1 MFTMKTK
8 YYLMLLALTFAQALA
23 LTTYGRTS
31 SGGCSLV
38 GRSLAHRVTPINSSR
53 QSSLSSNKILDF
65 STTSS
70 PSHSVLFATRADK
83 ADGLFPSDDS
93 DYKSASL
100 SSDDVTEDRQ
110 QYKGVSEI
118 SSFTPQSIGSSLS
131 TISDPIDIIADWI
144 SDRFVEQSLQQ
155 QQKNSENGIGNADTK
170 LSNDEGK
177 ASKYILESYSPGST
191 LDVIAQATN
200 TYTPLSYQVRTIVRV
215 ILPSILIGAL
225 ATSVYPS
232 MAQWLVQLPSSTYG
246 DSNILYNDQVLT
258 VLSNDLSQ
266 YVQNILTTCAL
277 LFGILV
283 GQTYYFMYQQQENIF
298 YALFDE
304 VTEAKSLLEQISLM
318 TYGRPGLYP
327 SLLSRMND
335 YVQDDLKMLSVK
347 DPTLLTSRLPRDDP
361 LESILYATSVGLPGV
376 VYDTVKSL
384 RQARAERCSAL
395 QNKLPLLHIYLLRLL
410 IVIVLATF
418 PVCGSGSQ
426 AIAPNVLL
434 LQSYMFGVL
443 AFGLTLVVNVVEEL
457 RNSRNKGAYNVD
469 GVLEV
474 MVGGLEKEL
483 EERLDGRFWGIGVSP
498 SPPVRDITDR
508 SNGEIIKIDADNFD
522 GVKKE
527 IAKISEVEDEQ
538 SNVLV
543 KADSSVPASSRRKR
557 VTNWLQ
563 RKVLRKATNA

>member
-1 MFTMKTK
+1 MKALQ
-8 YYLMLLALTFAQALA
+8 YLLPLAFLQTLTA
-23 LTTYGRTS
+23 LTTCPRASYGGRFV
-31 SGGCSLV
+31 GGQFSCHK
-38 GRSLAHRVTPINSSR
+38 AQFSSR
-53 QSSLSSNKILDF
+53 LPQTSN
-65 STTSS
+65 
-70 PSHSVLFATRADK
+70 SVLFATRADK

-93 DYKSASL
+93 DYSL
-100 SSDDVTEDRQ
+100 LDDAVNNDKEQ
-110 QYKGVSEI
+110 QNESPEI
-118 SSFTPQSIGSSLS
+118 SSTTSQSVGTSAFA
-131 TISDPIDIIADWI
+131 ISDPIDIIADWI

-155 QQKNSENGIGNADTK
+155 QQNSDSADINTKNDGGEA
-170 LSNDEGK
+170 SN
-177 ASKYILESYSPGST
+177 YILESYSPGST
-191 LDVIAQATN
+191 LDAIAQASN

-215 ILPSILIGAL
+215 ALPSILIGAV

-232 MAQWLVQLPSSTYG
+232 MAQWLVQLPSSTYE
-246 DSNILYNDQVLT
+246 DSNLLYNDQVLT

-283 GQTYYFMYQQQENIF
+283 GQTYYFVYTQQENIF
-298 YALFDE
+298 FALFNE

-347 DPTLLTSRLPRDDP
+347 DPILLTSRLPRDDP

-376 VYDTVKSL
+376 VYETVKSL

-426 AIAPNVLL
+426 AIAPNVLV

-498 SPPVRDITDR
+498 SPPVRDISDR
-508 SNGEIIKIDADNFD
+508 SSIKIDSDNFD
-522 GVKKE
+522 GAKEE
-527 IAKISEVEDEQ
+527 IAKISEIVEEQ
-538 SNVLV
+538 STVRV
-543 KADSSVPASSRRKR
+543 EVDGSVADKRSTTTQRRKR
-557 VTNWLQ
+557 LASWLQ
-563 RKVLRKATNA
+563 RKILRKANV

>member
-1 MFTMKTK
+1 MALIYVLLLGCASVKELTALPLYPRASTK
-8 YYLMLLALTFAQALA
+8 GGSTLRFPHYKVQFSSS
-23 LTTYGRTS
+23 TS
-31 SGGCSLV
+31 PL
-38 GRSLAHRVTPINSSR
+38 
-53 QSSLSSNKILDF
+53 
-65 STTSS
+65 

-93 DYKSASL
+93 DYYEYSSL
-100 SSDDVTEDRQ
+100 SDGAAATEDKKRQ
-110 QYKGVSEI
+110 NKDVPPEM
-118 SSFTPQSIGSSLS
+118 SSSTFQSIGSLPS
-131 TISDPIDIIADWI
+131 ISDPIDIIADWI

-155 QQKNSENGIGNADTK
+155 QQRPESGIGNAEIK
-170 LSNDEGK
+170 SSNDEGE

-191 LDVIAQATN
+191 LDVIAQASN

-215 ILPSILIGAL
+215 ILPSILFGAV

-232 MAQWLVQLPSSTYG
+232 MAQWLVQLPSSTYEN
-246 DSNILYNDQVLT
+246 SNILYNDQVLT

-376 VYDTVKSL
+376 VYETVKSL

-426 AIAPNVLL
+426 AIAPNVLV

-508 SNGEIIKIDADNFD
+508 SNGTVIKIDADNFD

-527 IAKISEVEDEQ
+527 IAKISEVEKQ
-538 SNVLV
+538 SNFWAE
-543 KADSSVPASSRRKR
+543 ADGSVVADKGSKTTPRRKR
-557 VTNWLQ
+557 VTSWLQ
-563 RKVLRKATNA
+563 RKILRKANA

>member
-1 MFTMKTK
+1 MMALKYVLLLGCASVKELTALPLYPRASTK
-8 YYLMLLALTFAQALA
+8 GGSTLRFPYYKVQFSSS
-23 LTTYGRTS
+23 TS
-31 SGGCSLV
+31 PL
-38 GRSLAHRVTPINSSR
+38 
-53 QSSLSSNKILDF
+53 
-65 STTSS
+65 

-93 DYKSASL
+93 DYYEYSSL
-100 SSDDVTEDRQ
+100 SDGAAATEDKQ
-110 QYKGVSEI
+110 QQNKDVPPEM
-118 SSFTPQSIGSSLS
+118 SSSTFQSIGSLHS
-131 TISDPIDIIADWI
+131 ISNPIDIIADWI
-144 SDRFVEQSLQQ
+144 SDRFKEQSLQQ
-155 QQKNSENGIGNADTK
+155 QQRPESGIGNAEIK
-170 LSNDEGK
+170 SSNDEGE

-191 LDVIAQATN
+191 LDVIAQASN

-215 ILPSILIGAL
+215 ILPSILFGAV

-232 MAQWLVQLPSSTYG
+232 MAQWLVQLPSSTYEN
-246 DSNILYNDQVLT
+246 SNILYNDQVLT

-266 YVQNILTTCAL
+266 YVQNILTKCAL

-376 VYDTVKSL
+376 VYETVKSL

-426 AIAPNVLL
+426 AIAPNVLV

-508 SNGEIIKIDADNFD
+508 SNGTVIKIDADNFD

-527 IAKISEVEDEQ
+527 IAKISEVEEQ
-538 SNVLV
+538 SNFWVE
-543 KADSSVPASSRRKR
+543 ADGSVAADKGSKTTPRRKR
-557 VTNWLQ
+557 VTSWLQ
-563 RKVLRKATNA
+563 RKILRKANA

>member
-1 MFTMKTK
+1 M
-8 YYLMLLALTFAQALA
+8 LALISTQTVALFVPS
-23 LTTYGRTS
+23 LRPS
-31 SGGCSLV
+31 SSQLSCSK
-38 GRSLAHRVTPINSSR
+38 RCS
-53 QSSLSSNKILDF
+53 QSSSLK
-65 STTSS
+65 
-70 PSHSVLFATRADK
+70 SVLLYATRADK

-93 DYKSASL
+93 DYKYAVDFKDDQTETISGDSL
-100 SSDDVTEDRQ
+100 SIT
-110 QYKGVSEI
+110 
-118 SSFTPQSIGSSLS
+118 
-131 TISDPIDIIADWI
+131 DPIDIIADWV

-155 QQKNSENGIGNADTK
+155 QNSVSSSNSDGRSSSSDDTK
-170 LSNDEGK
+170 LNDERKG
-177 ASKYILESYSPGST
+177 SKYVLESYLPGST
-191 LDVIAQATN
+191 LDVIAQASN

-215 ILPSILIGAL
+215 VLPSFLAAIV

-232 MAQWLVQLPSSTYG
+232 MAQWLVHLPSSTYD
-246 DSNILYNDQVLT
+246 DSSTLYNDQVLT

-298 YALFDE
+298 YALFAE

-347 DPTLLTSRLPRDDP
+347 DPTLLTSRLPKDDP

-384 RQARAERCSAL
+384 RQARADRCSAL
-395 QNKLPLLHIYLLRLL
+395 QNKLPSLHIYCLRLL
-410 IVIVLATF
+410 GVIVLATF

-426 AIAPNVLL
+426 AIAPNVLV
-434 LQSYMFGVL
+434 LQSYMFGIL

-508 SNGEIIKIDADNFD
+508 FNAPVVKIDAENFD
-522 GVKKE
+522 GVKEE
-527 IAKISEVEDEQ
+527 IARISEVDDQ
-538 SNVLV
+538 SSSDVLGNTDATV
-543 KADSSVPASSRRKR
+543 VTESAKITSRRRRMGKWLKR
-557 VTNWLQ
+557 KMP
-563 RKVLRKATNA
+563 RKS

>member
-1 MFTMKTK
+1 MMALK
-8 YYLMLLALTFAQALA
+8 YVLLLGCASFKELTA
-23 LTTYGRTS
+23 LTTLYPRASTKGGSTLRFPYYKVQFSSSTS
-31 SGGCSLV
+31 PL
-38 GRSLAHRVTPINSSR
+38 
-53 QSSLSSNKILDF
+53 
-65 STTSS
+65 

-93 DYKSASL
+93 DYY
-100 SSDDVTEDRQ
+100 E
-110 QYKGVSEI
+110 Y
-118 SSFTPQSIGSSLS
+118 SSLS
-131 TISDPIDIIADWI
+131 DGAAATEDKQRQNKDVPPEMSSSTFQSIDSLPSISDPIDIIADWI

-155 QQKNSENGIGNADTK
+155 QQRPESGIGNAEIK
-170 LSNDEGK
+170 SSNDEGE

-191 LDVIAQATN
+191 LDVIAQASN

-215 ILPSILIGAL
+215 IFPSILFGAV

-232 MAQWLVQLPSSTYG
+232 MAQWLVQLPSSTYEN
-246 DSNILYNDQVLT
+246 SNILYNDQVLT

-376 VYDTVKSL
+376 VYETVKSL

-395 QNKLPLLHIYLLRLL
+395 QNKLPLLHIYVLRLL

-426 AIAPNVLL
+426 AIAPNVLV

-498 SPPVRDITDR
+498 SPPVRDIADR
-508 SNGEIIKIDADNFD
+508 SNGTVIKIDADNFD
-522 GVKKE
+522 GMKKE
-527 IAKISEVEDEQ
+527 IAKISEVEEQ
-538 SNVLV
+538 SNFWAE
-543 KADSSVPASSRRKR
+543 ADGSVVADKGSKTTPRRKR
-557 VTNWLQ
+557 VTSWLQ
-563 RKVLRKATNA
+563 RKILRKANA

>member
-1 MFTMKTK
+1 VFTMKTK

>member
-1 MFTMKTK
+1 MTMK
-8 YYLMLLALTFAQALA
+8 LLVLALISTQTVALFVPS
-23 LTTYGRTS
+23 LRPS
-31 SGGCSLV
+31 SSQLSCSK
-38 GRSLAHRVTPINSSR
+38 RCSPS
-53 QSSLSSNKILDF
+53 SSLK
-65 STTSS
+65 
-70 PSHSVLFATRADK
+70 SVLLYATRADK

-93 DYKSASL
+93 DYEYAV
-100 SSDDVTEDRQ
+100 DVTDEQ
-110 QYKGVSEI
+110 TE
-118 SSFTPQSIGSSLS
+118 
-131 TISDPIDIIADWI
+131 TISGDSLTITDPIDIIADWV

-155 QQKNSENGIGNADTK
+155 QNSVSSSNSDGRSSSSDDTK
-170 LSNDEGK
+170 LNDERKG
-177 ASKYILESYSPGST
+177 SKYVLESYLPGST
-191 LDVIAQATN
+191 LDVIAQASN

-215 ILPSILIGAL
+215 VLPSFLAAII

-232 MAQWLVQLPSSTYG
+232 MAQWLVHLPSSTYD
-246 DSNILYNDQVLT
+246 DSSILYNDQVLT

-298 YALFDE
+298 YALFAE

-347 DPTLLTSRLPRDDP
+347 DPTLLTSRLPKDDP

-384 RQARAERCSAL
+384 RQARADRCSAL
-395 QNKLPLLHIYLLRLL
+395 QNKLPSLHIYCLRLL
-410 IVIVLATF
+410 GVIVLATF

-426 AIAPNVLL
+426 AIAPNVLV
-434 LQSYMFGVL
+434 LQSYMFGIL

-508 SNGEIIKIDADNFD
+508 FNAPVVKIDAENFD
-522 GVKKE
+522 GVKEE
-527 IAKISEVEDEQ
+527 IARISEVDDQ
-538 SNVLV
+538 SSSDVLGNTDATV
-543 KADSSVPASSRRKR
+543 VTESAKITSRRRRMGKWLKR
-557 VTNWLQ
+557 
-563 RKVLRKATNA
+563 KMLRKSQEATV

>member
-1 MFTMKTK
+1 MMALKYVLLLGCASVKELTALPLYPRASTK
-8 YYLMLLALTFAQALA
+8 GGSTLRFPYYKVQFSSS
-23 LTTYGRTS
+23 TS
-31 SGGCSLV
+31 PL
-38 GRSLAHRVTPINSSR
+38 
-53 QSSLSSNKILDF
+53 
-65 STTSS
+65 

-93 DYKSASL
+93 DYYEYSSL
-100 SSDDVTEDRQ
+100 SDGAAATEDKQRQ
-110 QYKGVSEI
+110 NKDVPPEM
-118 SSFTPQSIGSSLS
+118 SSSTFQSIGSLPS
-131 TISDPIDIIADWI
+131 ISDPIDIIADWI

-155 QQKNSENGIGNADTK
+155 QQRPESGIGNAEIK
-170 LSNDEGK
+170 SSNDEGE

-191 LDVIAQATN
+191 LDVIAQASN

-215 ILPSILIGAL
+215 ILPSILFGAV

-232 MAQWLVQLPSSTYG
+232 MAQWLVQLPSSTYEN
-246 DSNILYNDQVLT
+246 SNILYNDQVLT

-376 VYDTVKSL
+376 VYETVKSL

-426 AIAPNVLL
+426 AIAPNVLV

-508 SNGEIIKIDADNFD
+508 SNGTVIKIDADNFD

-527 IAKISEVEDEQ
+527 IAKISEVEEQ
-538 SNVLV
+538 SNFWAE
-543 KADSSVPASSRRKR
+543 ADGSVVADKGSKTTPRRKR
-557 VTNWLQ
+557 VTSWLQ
-563 RKVLRKATNA
+563 RKILRKANA

>member
-1 MFTMKTK
+1 MHLILPAF
-8 YYLMLLALTFAQALA
+8 TFAHALA
-23 LTTYGRTS
+23 LPKHRR
-31 SGGCSLV
+31 CSFV
-38 GRSLAHRVTPINSSR
+38 GRFLAHRATPINSSR
-53 QSSLSSNKILDF
+53 RSSLSNKILD
-65 STTSS
+65 SAPTSS
-70 PSHSVLFATRADK
+70 LSHSVLSATRADK
-83 ADGLFPSDDS
+83 AGGLFPSDDS
-93 DYKSASL
+93 DYEFASL
-100 SSDDVTEDRQ
+100 ASDAVDEVRQ
-110 QYKGVSEI
+110 QNNGASET
-118 SSFTPQSIGSSLS
+118 SSFTPLSLGSLA
-131 TISDPIDIIADWI
+131 TISDPVDIIANWI
-144 SDRFVEQSLQQ
+144 SDRFVEQSLQKQ
-155 QQKNSENGIGNADTK
+155 QNIEGDIGNSDNTK
-170 LSNDEGK
+170 LSNDVGK

-200 TYTPLSYQVRTIVRV
+200 TLTPLSYQVRTIVRV
-215 ILPSILIGAL
+215 IFPSIFIGAV

-232 MAQWLVQLPSSTYG
+232 MAQWLVQLPSTTYG
-246 DSNILYNDQVLT
+246 DSNVLYNDQVLT

-266 YVQNILTTCAL
+266 YVQNFLTTCAL

-304 VTEAKSLLEQISLM
+304 VIEAKSLLEQISLM

-347 DPTLLTSRLPRDDP
+347 DPKLLTSRLPRDDP

-376 VYDTVKSL
+376 VYETVKSL
-384 RQARAERCSAL
+384 RQARAERCAAL

-410 IVIVLATF
+410 TVIVLATF
-418 PVCGSGSQ
+418 PVCGSGSS
-426 AIAPNVLL
+426 AIAPNILV

-443 AFGLTLVVNVVEEL
+443 AFGLTVVVNVVEEL

-498 SPPVRDITDR
+498 SPPARDMTDR
-508 SNGEIIKIDADNFD
+508 SNGEIIKIDTDNFD

-527 IAKISEVEDEQ
+527 IAKISEVEFEQ
-538 SNVLV
+538 SNILA
-543 KADSSVPASSRRKR
+543 KAESSVPAKASRRKR

-563 RKVLRKATNA
+563 RKSGKATNV

>member
-1 MFTMKTK
+1 MSVVITMKALH
-8 YYLMLLALTFAQALA
+8 YLLHFAFVETLTALPTSCPLALNG
-23 LTTYGRTS
+23 GRTVVVQFPCQKVQFS
-31 SGGCSLV
+31 STS
-38 GRSLAHRVTPINSSR
+38 P
-53 QSSLSSNKILDF
+53 QS
-65 STTSS
+65 
-70 PSHSVLFATRADK
+70 SHSVLFATRADK

-93 DYKSASL
+93 DYK
-100 SSDDVTEDRQ
+100 
-110 QYKGVSEI
+110 Y
-118 SSFTPQSIGSSLS
+118 SSLS
-131 TISDPIDIIADWI
+131 DDATNDDKQRQNKNVSPETSSTISPSIGTPAFAISDPIDIIADWI

-155 QQKNSENGIGNADTK
+155 QQISGSGVNNKVINQ
-170 LSNDEGK
+170 SNDGGE
-177 ASKYILESYSPGST
+177 ASNYILESYSPGST
-191 LDVIAQATN
+191 LDVIAQASN

-215 ILPSILIGAL
+215 TLPSILIGAV

-232 MAQWLVQLPSSTYG
+232 MAQFLVQLPSSTYD
-246 DSNILYNDQVLT
+246 DSNLLYNDQVLT

-298 YALFDE
+298 FALFNE

-376 VYDTVKSL
+376 VYETVKSL

-426 AIAPNVLL
+426 AIAPNVLV

-443 AFGLTLVVNVVEEL
+443 VFGLTLVVNVVEEL

-498 SPPVRDITDR
+498 SPPIRDNSDR
-508 SNGEIIKIDADNFD
+508 SNIKIDANNFD
-522 GVKKE
+522 GAKEE
-527 IAKISEVEDEQ
+527 IAKISEVVEEQ
-538 SNVLV
+538 SNVRV
-543 KADSSVPASSRRKR
+543 EVDGSNADKGSTSTTTPRRKR
-557 VTNWLQ
+557 VSSWLQ
-563 RKVLRKATNA
+563 RKILRKATT

>member
-1 MFTMKTK
+1 MKALNYLLLCFTFPQT
-8 YYLMLLALTFAQALA
+8 LLALTVDRPR
-23 LTTYGRTS
+23 TSNGGRTI
-31 SGGCSLV
+31 
-38 GRSLAHRVTPINSSR
+38 GRFPSYKV
-53 QSSLSSNKILDF
+53 QFLS
-65 STTSS
+65 TSPL

-93 DYKSASL
+93 DYEY
-100 SSDDVTEDRQ
+100 SSTANEDRHRQ
-110 QYKGVSEI
+110 NENVSPQT
-118 SSFTPQSIGSSLS
+118 SSAALQSIGSLAN
-131 TISDPIDIIADWI
+131 TISDPIDMIADWV
-144 SDRFVEQSLQQ
+144 SDRFVEQSLQKKQ
-155 QQKNSENGIGNADTK
+155 ISESGIDSAETMS
-170 LSNDEGK
+170 SNVEGEV
-177 ASKYILESYSPGST
+177 STYILESYSPGST
-191 LDVIAQATN
+191 LDVIAQASN

-215 ILPSILIGAL
+215 MLPSMLIGAV
-225 ATSVYPS
+225 ATLVYPS
-232 MAQWLVQLPSSTYG
+232 MAQWLVHLPSSTYE
-246 DSNILYNDQVLT
+246 DSNLLLNDQVLT

-283 GQTYYFMYQQQENIF
+283 GQTYYFMYQQQEFIF
-298 YALFDE
+298 YALFSE

-347 DPTLLTSRLPRDDP
+347 EPALLTSRLPRDDP

-376 VYDTVKSL
+376 VYETVKSL
-384 RQARAERCSAL
+384 RQARADRCSAL

-410 IVIVLATF
+410 SVIVLATF

-426 AIAPNVLL
+426 AIAPNVLV

-483 EERLDGRFWGIGVSP
+483 QERLNGKFWGIGVSP
-498 SPPVRDITDR
+498 SPPKVRDITDH
-508 SNGEIIKIDADNFD
+508 SNSKVIKIDADNFD
-522 GVKKE
+522 GAKKE
-527 IAKISEVEDEQ
+527 IDNILEVVGEQ
-538 SNVLV
+538 NNVW
-543 KADSSVPASSRRKR
+543 AEPDSSADKGSKTTPRRKR
-557 VTNWLQ
+557 VASWLQ
-563 RKVLRKATNA
+563 RKILRKANA

>member
-1 MFTMKTK
+1 MKTMH
-8 YYLMLLALTFAQALA
+8 LVLLALTCSQALA
-23 LTTYGRTS
+23 LLTCRLTS
-31 SGGCSLV
+31 SGS
-38 GRSLAHRVTPINSSR
+38 PMNSSR
-53 QSSLSSNKILDF
+53 A
-65 STTSS
+65 
-70 PSHSVLFATRADK
+70 SHDVLFATRADK

-93 DYKSASL
+93 DYEYASL
-100 SSDDVTEDRQ
+100 SDGVTEYKQ
-110 QYKGVSEI
+110 QNKGISDT
-118 SSFTPQSIGSSLS
+118 SSFTTQSIESQAT

-155 QQKNSENGIGNADTK
+155 QKQTSERGIGKADTK
-170 LSNDEGK
+170 LSNQEGK
-177 ASKYILESYSPGST
+177 ASQYILESYSPGST
-191 LDVIAQATN
+191 LDVIAQASN
-200 TYTPLSYQVRTIVRV
+200 TYTPLSYQVRTVVRV
-215 ILPSILIGAL
+215 ILPSMLIGAV

-232 MAQWLVQLPSSTYG
+232 IAQWLVQLPSSTYS

-376 VYDTVKSL
+376 VYETVKSL

-426 AIAPNVLL
+426 AIAPNVLV
-434 LQSYMFGVL
+434 LQSYMFGIL

-457 RNSRNKGAYNVD
+457 RDSRNKGAYNVD

-508 SNGEIIKIDADNFD
+508 SNGTIIKIDADNFD

-527 IAKISEVEDEQ
+527 IAQISEVVEEQ
-538 SNVLV
+538 SNVLAE
-543 KADSSVPASSRRKR
+543 ADALDADKGPRSRRKR

-563 RKVLRKATNA
+563 RKILRKAG

>member
-1 MFTMKTK
+1 MKALH
-8 YYLMLLALTFAQALA
+8 YLLHFAFSQTLTA
-23 LTTYGRTS
+23 LTTCPWASHGGRTVAGQFS
-31 SGGCSLV
+31 CLK
-38 GRSLAHRVTPINSSR
+38 AQFSSR
-53 QSSLSSNKILDF
+53 
-65 STTSS
+65 TSQTLNN
-70 PSHSVLFATRADK
+70 SVLFATRADK
-83 ADGLFPSDDS
+83 ADDLFPSDDS
-93 DYKSASL
+93 DYKYSNL
-100 SSDDVTEDRQ
+100 SDGAANNEKQRKNKDVSPET
-110 QYKGVSEI
+110 
-118 SSFTPQSIGSSLS
+118 SSTTSIGSPDFA
-131 TISDPIDIIADWI
+131 ISDPIDIIADWI
-144 SDRFVEQSLQQ
+144 SERFVEQSLQQ
-155 QQKNSENGIGNADTK
+155 QQISESGVDSTDMNS
-170 LSNDEGK
+170 SNDGGK
-177 ASKYILESYSPGST
+177 ASNYILESYSPGST
-191 LDVIAQATN
+191 LDALAQASN

-215 ILPSILIGAL
+215 TLPSILIA
-225 ATSVYPS
+225 ATATLVYPS
-232 MAQWLVQLPSSTYG
+232 MAQWLVQLPSSTYEG
-246 DSNILYNDQVLT
+246 SNLLYNDQVLT

-298 YALFDE
+298 FALFNE

-376 VYDTVKSL
+376 VYETVKSL

-426 AIAPNVLL
+426 AIAPNVLV

-457 RNSRNKGAYNVD
+457 RNFRNKGAYNVD

-498 SPPVRDITDR
+498 SPPIRDISDR
-508 SNGEIIKIDADNFD
+508 SNIKIDASNFD
-522 GVKKE
+522 GAKEE
-527 IAKISEVEDEQ
+527 IAKISEIVEEQ
-538 SNVLV
+538 SSGRVEV
-543 KADSSVPASSRRKR
+543 DGSVADKGSTTTQRRKR
-557 VTNWLQ
+557 LASWLQ
-563 RKVLRKATNA
+563 RKILRNANA

>member
-1 MFTMKTK
+1 MSSS
-8 YYLMLLALTFAQALA
+8 TF
-23 LTTYGRTS
+23 
-31 SGGCSLV
+31 
-38 GRSLAHRVTPINSSR
+38 
-53 QSSLSSNKILDF
+53 
-65 STTSS
+65 
-70 PSHSVLFATRADK
+70 
-83 ADGLFPSDDS
+83 
-93 DYKSASL
+93 
-100 SSDDVTEDRQ
+100 
-110 QYKGVSEI
+110 
-118 SSFTPQSIGSSLS
+118 QSIGSLHS
-131 TISDPIDIIADWI
+131 ISDPIDIIADWI

-155 QQKNSENGIGNADTK
+155 QQRPESGIGNAEIK
-170 LSNDEGK
+170 SSNDEGE

-191 LDVIAQATN
+191 LDVIAQASN

-215 ILPSILIGAL
+215 ILPSILFGAV

-232 MAQWLVQLPSSTYG
+232 MAQWLVQLPSSTYEN
-246 DSNILYNDQVLT
+246 SNILYNDQVLT

-376 VYDTVKSL
+376 VYETVKSL

-426 AIAPNVLL
+426 AIAPNVLG

-508 SNGEIIKIDADNFD
+508 SNGTVSKIDADNFD

-527 IAKISEVEDEQ
+527 TAKISEVEEQ
-538 SNVLV
+538 SNFWAE
-543 KADSSVPASSRRKR
+543 ADGSVAADKGSKTTPRRKR
-557 VTNWLQ
+557 VTSWLQ
-563 RKVLRKATNA
+563 RKILRKANA

>member
-1 MFTMKTK
+1 MMALKYVLLLGCASVKELTALPLYPRASTK
-8 YYLMLLALTFAQALA
+8 GGSTLRFPYYYKVQFSSS
-23 LTTYGRTS
+23 TS
-31 SGGCSLV
+31 PL
-38 GRSLAHRVTPINSSR
+38 
-53 QSSLSSNKILDF
+53 
-65 STTSS
+65 

-93 DYKSASL
+93 DYSSL
-100 SSDDVTEDRQ
+100 SDGAAATEDKQ
-110 QYKGVSEI
+110 QQNKDVPPEM
-118 SSFTPQSIGSSLS
+118 SSSTFQSIGSLHS
-131 TISDPIDIIADWI
+131 ISNPIDIIADWI
-144 SDRFVEQSLQQ
+144 SDRFKEQSLQQ
-155 QQKNSENGIGNADTK
+155 QQRPESGIGNAEIK
-170 LSNDEGK
+170 SSNDEGE

-191 LDVIAQATN
+191 LDVIAQASN

-215 ILPSILIGAL
+215 ILPSILFGAV

-232 MAQWLVQLPSSTYG
+232 MAQWLVQLPSSTYEN
-246 DSNILYNDQVLT
+246 SNILYNDQVLT

-376 VYDTVKSL
+376 VYETVKSL

-426 AIAPNVLL
+426 AIATNILL

-508 SNGEIIKIDADNFD
+508 SNGTVIKIDADNFD

-527 IAKISEVEDEQ
+527 IAKISEVEEQ
-538 SNVLV
+538 SNFWAE
-543 KADSSVPASSRRKR
+543 ADGSVAADKGSKTTPRRKR
-557 VTNWLQ
+557 VTSWLQ
-563 RKVLRKATNA
+563 RKILRKANA

>member
-1 MFTMKTK
+1 MKALH
-8 YYLMLLALTFAQALA
+8 YLLHFAFVQTLAA
-23 LTTYGRTS
+23 LTTCSRASHGGRTVAGQLSFHKIQFS
-31 SGGCSLV
+31 S
-38 GRSLAHRVTPINSSR
+38 SSP
-53 QSSLSSNKILDF
+53 Q
-65 STTSS
+65 

-93 DYKSASL
+93 DYSLLDGAANDDKQRQNKSVSPET
-100 SSDDVTEDRQ
+100 SST
-110 QYKGVSEI
+110 
-118 SSFTPQSIGSSLS
+118 TLQSIGSPAFV
-131 TISDPIDIIADWI
+131 ISDPIDIIADWI

-155 QQKNSENGIGNADTK
+155 QQISESDVDSADINSINNGG
-170 LSNDEGK
+170 E

-191 LDVIAQATN
+191 LDVIAQASN

-215 ILPSILIGAL
+215 TLPSILLAAI

-232 MAQWLVQLPSSTYG
+232 MAQWLVQLPSSTYEG
-246 DSNILYNDQVLT
+246 SNLLYNDQVLT

-298 YALFDE
+298 FALFNE

-361 LESILYATSVGLPGV
+361 LESILYATSVGLPSV
-376 VYDTVKSL
+376 VYETVRSL

-426 AIAPNVLL
+426 AIAPNVLV

-498 SPPVRDITDR
+498 SPPIRDISDR
-508 SNGEIIKIDADNFD
+508 SNIKIDANNFD
-522 GVKKE
+522 GAKEE
-527 IAKISEVEDEQ
+527 IAKISVVEEQ
-538 SNVLV
+538 SNDV
-543 KADSSVPASSRRKR
+543 KVEVDGSDVDKGSTTTHRRKR
-557 VTNWLQ
+557 LTSWLQ
-563 RKVLRKATNA
+563 RKILRKANA